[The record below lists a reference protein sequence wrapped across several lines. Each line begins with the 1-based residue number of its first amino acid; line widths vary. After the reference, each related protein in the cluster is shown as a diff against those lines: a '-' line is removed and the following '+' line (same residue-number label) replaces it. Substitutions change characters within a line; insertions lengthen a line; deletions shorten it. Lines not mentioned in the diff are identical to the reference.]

1 MDRILIWVLPILM
14 FFILPKSNSEDE
26 NVTKALVQFMEKLS
40 AGNSQNNQNW
50 GWDRSSDPC
59 IGNVNFNGTWKG
71 VDCLKSQNVK
81 KIVLD
86 KFNLTGTFDAASV
99 CTAKF
104 LVFLSLK
111 ENNIS
116 GFMPKEIGNCGRLR
130 HLYVSGNRFAGDIPD
145 TFPQLRNLKS
155 IDISEN
161 NFSGELPTDM
171 SRISGL
177 LTFFAENNQLSGEIP
192 DFEFSFLKD
201 FNVANNN
208 FSGPIP
214 DFKGKFGAD
223 SFSGNRSEYSIASVE
238 AGMTSSSLEVLPSP
252 VVNGL
257 KLEDLLRAP
266 AELLGRGNHGSLY
279 KIMFDNATILAVKR
293 IKDWG
298 ISAVDFKRRME
309 MIDQVRHPRVLP
321 PVAFYCSEQEKLLV
335 YEYQQNGSLFK
346 LLHGHDQSFLSQ
358 SDSFKSNASG
368 GDGAYSTFKVD
379 VYGFSVVLLELLT
392 GKLVENN
399 GFDLASWVREEWTA
413 EVFDRALISEGGA
426 SEERMVSLL
435 QVALKC
441 INPSPNERPAIN
453 QISAMINTI
462 KEDEERSIISE
473 P

>member
-1 MDRILIWVLPILM
+1 MDRILIWMLPILM

-26 NVTKALVQFMEKLS
+26 NVIEALVQFMEKLS

-50 GWDRSSDPC
+50 GWDRNSDPC
-59 IGNVNFNGTWKG
+59 VGNVNFNGTWKG

-86 KFNLTGTFDAASV
+86 KFNLTGTFDAAFV

-130 HLYVSGNRFAGDIPD
+130 HLYVRGNRFAGDIPD

-155 IDISEN
+155 IDISDN
-161 NFSGELPTDM
+161 NFSGELPADM

-192 DFEFSFLKD
+192 DFDFSYLKD

-214 DFKGKFGAD
+214 DVKGKFGAD
-223 SFSGNRSEYSIASVE
+223 SFSGNPELCGKLLSKACPPSKKGSKHSSTDRFLIYSGYIILAVVVLLLLALYLFKKNKPKEETAKVVTKGRVANASKEHRSTSSESKTGGNRSEYSIASVE
-238 AGMTSSSLEVLPSP
+238 AGMTSSSLVVLPSP

-257 KLEDLLRAP
+257 KFEDLLRAP
-266 AELLGRGNHGSLY
+266 AELLGRGKHGSLY
-279 KIMFDNATILAVKR
+279 KVMFDNATILAVKR

-298 ISAVDFKRRME
+298 ISAADFKRRME

-321 PVAFYCSEQEKLLV
+321 PIAFYCSEQEKLLV

-346 LLHGHDQSFLSQ
+346 LLHG
-358 SDSFKSNASG
+358 K
-368 GDGAYSTFKVD
+368 
-379 VYGFSVVLLELLT
+379 
-392 GKLVENN
+392 
-399 GFDLASWVREEWTA
+399 
-413 EVFDRALISEGGA
+413 
-426 SEERMVSLL
+426 
-435 QVALKC
+435 
-441 INPSPNERPAIN
+441 
-453 QISAMINTI
+453 
-462 KEDEERSIISE
+462 SIICTDIQNCNITSF
-473 P
+473 